1 MSTNLRAYCEAFE
14 FLCMNPGNEKEC
26 YEQFKDK
33 VYNENELKEFIK
45 NVVEL

>member
-14 FLCMNPGNEKEC
+14 FLCVNPGKEKEC

-33 VYNENELKEFIK
+33 VYNEKELKEFIK
-45 NVVEL
+45 NFMEL